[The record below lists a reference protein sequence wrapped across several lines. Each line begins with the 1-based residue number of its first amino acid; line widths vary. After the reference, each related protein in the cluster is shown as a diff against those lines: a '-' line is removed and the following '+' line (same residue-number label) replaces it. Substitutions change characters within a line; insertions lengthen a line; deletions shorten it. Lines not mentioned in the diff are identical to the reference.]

1 MTNVKKEIIK
11 NENCIVDKGQV
22 PVMAGILI
30 IGLVYIAKVAKTISE
45 WITTC
50 GAKLSVDLLKSTV
63 KFVLEKLATRMLDE
77 QIEKFCYSIDM
88 FLVKILK

>member
-1 MTNVKKEIIK
+1 MFF
-11 NENCIVDKGQV
+11 
-22 PVMAGILI
+22 
-30 IGLVYIAKVAKTISE
+30 VYIAKVVKTISE
-45 WITTC
+45 WIATC

-88 FLVKILK
+88 FLVKILKKQIQKLGTYQSEMAVLFVLLFRGIS